1 MNYPHW
7 ELINLGGGTLI
18 AIIAILHVFIAHLAV
33 GGGLFLVVTEI
44 RAHRTGN
51 TDLMNYVKRH
61 TKFFLLLTMVFG
73 GVSGVGIWFV
83 ISLVN
88 PAATSA
94 LIHNFVFGWAI
105 EWVFFIGEI
114 VALTDLL

>member
-1 MNYPHW
+1 
-7 ELINLGGGTLI
+7 
-18 AIIAILHVFIAHLAV
+18 
-33 GGGLFLVVTEI
+33 
-44 RAHRTGN
+44 
-51 TDLMNYVKRH
+51 MNYVKRH
-61 TKFFLLLTMVFG
+61 TKFFLLLTRVFI
-73 GVSGVGIWFV
+73 VSDVGIWFV

-114 VALTDLL
+114 VGLLIYYNRFDNLIVIGGIFYLQSAPQNILNNLFLYNREATPLPI